1 MRAGIKFFLGVLM
14 MCGLFQGMI
23 LEMKSESYNQHTN
36 IYDLCEKLLIIN
48 LYSKL
53 HVLQIEKL
61 KIIKVT
67 SV

>member
-53 HVLQIEKL
+53 HVLEIEKL